1 MGGSRGGK
9 AGDARLLWHGP
20 ARLVSKLS
28 TFDGDLFVTT
38 KRIRWRPDPVQLRE
52 LVALRQQG
60 DRTADRK
67 AYKQGILPLPR
78 VLDIPLATVAAAE
91 IRRYLFELRAVEIF
105 VSKTLA
111 TMGAAQVR
119 PDSGRRRRVGT
130 ATAGRG
136 GRSAASGAGAA
147 AAGTAAVAA
156 AGAGG
161 GGGASFGPGR
171 SGPASSAGGGYDDG
185 DDDDDDDP
193 YMTDDT
199 EAAETREG
207 AGSAAVA
214 GLHDQRSP
222 RLTPASA
229 MRAPEALPA
238 PWQVQSTSSGF
249 PLLPDP
255 LQGWMDSSSA
265 FFVLG
270 GAEDRRSLLAVL
282 AEHSRAEVVASER
295 ALVAPLRALTSQW
308 LARKLSNFE
317 YLMWLNRVAGR
328 TTQDLAQYP
337 VMPWVIADFDSDR
350 LDLENPETFRD
361 LTWPIGAQT
370 PAAQAE
376 LRTKHKEQ
384 ERAFEMQMRMGIL
397 DETLRIIT
405 GTPHHYGT
413 FYLNPGFVLWFLFRQ
428 EPFLRLHVELN
439 DGKFDHADRMFHDI
453 KAAYLS
459 STKASEVKELPPEL
473 YCNPEVLRHNSGV
486 DLGTRHNGVAVDDVT
501 LPPWASGSAD
511 TFVRGMRAA
520 LESEYVSQRLHHW
533 INLIYGVQQ
542 RGPAAQER
550 CNLYHEL
557 MYDGSVDLAQLRV
570 KNKPLAQQVEAFAR
584 NFGQLP
590 PQLFAA
596 GHPKRASIL
605 KMPVCIPLISLH
617 PPAFSTA
624 ASRAVASLPP
634 SRRARVLAG
643 VVAWSQHLHGSPSR
657 SRASAGLGAESGAL
671 IRHGGPA
678 AAAAAASPRP
688 EQLDED
694 EDVTEPAGSP
704 TAASRHWVP
713 LLLQPWLPTSSKPD
727 SEPARYAMSLHES
740 PVVVAVSI
748 AGDSPRIVTVDARRH
763 IGVHRWCLRATATP
777 HYEST
782 CDPERLELDTRLAQA
797 GAFVQQLAPLFT
809 PAPWATG
816 RLAPPGP
823 ANRGEAVGQALAP
836 AVPRSAGGKRGKSP
850 GQDLRQDS
858 ALPLATGG
866 VHGER
871 WLSSEL
877 VAFSSD
883 GGHMVL
889 AGQWDSAAR
898 VICLLGGCPVT
909 CTVQG
914 HADTVTAV
922 AVAPVPSPCAEVGA
936 VASLNR
942 QVSGRPLAV
951 HLPLSV
957 KGEAGVV
964 VAGPSSQG
972 AVTAGGVMDA
982 SAIARSMLS
991 LCEQADRA
999 GGAALVAETASDR
1012 AGSLSELAA
1021 KVVAAS
1027 ACAAG
1032 PADPALLAAAS
1043 RVLRAAGSSASGGAL
1058 ARSDRG
1064 IAARAS
1070 IGEGVLESTAASVGS
1085 VVTKAVSGGA
1095 ADGSGSGGAF
1105 GSGRMSDAVS
1115 HSAMAAARAYGLLDS
1130 VRSPVS
1136 GSRTEGLAGGS
1147 AAVLD
1152 YLVTASADASVRVW
1166 LMHGGLVS
1174 RQPMYILHG
1183 HDAPVTS
1190 VAADSSLDVLLSG
1203 SDDGTVIVR
1212 QLSSGRYVRTIE
1224 PLAAELA
1231 AIAEWRRCRHNLR
1244 MSRLAEAQ
1252 RREELARRDEV
1263 AAGDSVVVDV
1273 SEPMAAGEAEDAATY
1288 ESMRERAIA
1297 QHSRAGPSPVEWVG
1311 VSSAGIVVLRI
1322 GDKLLRSFSLDGR
1335 QLCRSPLMLG
1345 TTPHALLF
1353 SEDGRYLLVA
1363 GGSPYII
1370 IVLDAESLEPVQYIG
1385 SDRNRLGVAVTDVQ
1399 LDPAIASSGGHLSG
1413 ASAAAAA
1420 AAGSVDGSSA
1430 AGSHARSRHRG
1441 ADYRRAIPKLPEDV
1455 DPFHVPVTSLAFS
1468 RGERHLLVGLAS
1480 GQLMILK
1487 STQELG
1493 QQAVHLAR
1501 EKLFVN

>member
-1 MGGSRGGK
+1 M
-9 AGDARLLWHGP
+9 
-20 ARLVSKLS
+20 
-28 TFDGDLFVTT
+28 
-38 KRIRWRPDPVQLRE
+38 
-52 LVALRQQG
+52 
-60 DRTADRK
+60 
-67 AYKQGILPLPR
+67 
-78 VLDIPLATVAAAE
+78 
-91 IRRYLFELRAVEIF
+91 
-105 VSKTLA
+105 
-111 TMGAAQVR
+111 
-119 PDSGRRRRVGT
+119 
-130 ATAGRG
+130 
-136 GRSAASGAGAA
+136 
-147 AAGTAAVAA
+147 
-156 AGAGG
+156 
-161 GGGASFGPGR
+161 
-171 SGPASSAGGGYDDG
+171 
-185 DDDDDDDP
+185 
-193 YMTDDT
+193 
-199 EAAETREG
+199 
-207 AGSAAVA
+207 
-214 GLHDQRSP
+214 
-222 RLTPASA
+222 
-229 MRAPEALPA
+229 
-238 PWQVQSTSSGF
+238 
-249 PLLPDP
+249 
-255 LQGWMDSSSA
+255 
-265 FFVLG
+265 
-270 GAEDRRSLLAVL
+270 
-282 AEHSRAEVVASER
+282 
-295 ALVAPLRALTSQW
+295 
-308 LARKLSNFE
+308 
-317 YLMWLNRVAGR
+317 
-328 TTQDLAQYP
+328 
-337 VMPWVIADFDSDR
+337 
-350 LDLENPETFRD
+350 
-361 LTWPIGAQT
+361 
-370 PAAQAE
+370 
-376 LRTKHKEQ
+376 
-384 ERAFEMQMRMGIL
+384 
-397 DETLRIIT
+397 
-405 GTPHHYGT
+405 
-413 FYLNPGFVLWFLFRQ
+413 
-428 EPFLRLHVELN
+428 
-439 DGKFDHADRMFHDI
+439 
-453 KAAYLS
+453 
-459 STKASEVKELPPEL
+459 
-473 YCNPEVLRHNSGV
+473 
-486 DLGTRHNGVAVDDVT
+486 
-501 LPPWASGSAD
+501 
-511 TFVRGMRAA
+511 
-520 LESEYVSQRLHHW
+520 
-533 INLIYGVQQ
+533 
-542 RGPAAQER
+542 
-550 CNLYHEL
+550 
-557 MYDGSVDLAQLRV
+557 
-570 KNKPLAQQVEAFAR
+570 
-584 NFGQLP
+584 
-590 PQLFAA
+590 
-596 GHPKRASIL
+596 
-605 KMPVCIPLISLH
+605 
-617 PPAFSTA
+617 
-624 ASRAVASLPP
+624 
-634 SRRARVLAG
+634 
-643 VVAWSQHLHGSPSR
+643 
-657 SRASAGLGAESGAL
+657 
-671 IRHGGPA
+671 
-678 AAAAAASPRP
+678 ASPRR
-688 EQLDED
+688 
-694 EDVTEPAGSP
+694 AY
-704 TAASRHWVP
+704 VP
-713 LLLQPWLPTSSKPD
+713 LQ
-727 SEPARYAMSLHES
+727 LHES

-797 GAFVQQLAPLFT
+797 GAFVQQLAPLFA

-1095 ADGSGSGGAF
+1095 ADGSDSGGAF
-1105 GSGRMSDAVS
+1105 GSGKMSDAVS

-1252 RREELARRDEV
+1252 RREELARREEV

-1413 ASAAAAA
+1413 A
-1420 AAGSVDGSSA
+1420 
-1430 AGSHARSRHRG
+1430 
-1441 ADYRRAIPKLPEDV
+1441 DYRRAIPKLPEDV